1 MHGKPPAAA
10 SPARRTFYGW
20 YVAYGL
26 MVVST
31 MTAGFLFYNVA
42 VLLEAFVAERGF
54 PVGLASFATGIFFVA
69 SGIAGLI
76 VGQIINRVDARKIIV
91 ASACVTALA
100 LASVGLLRTPAQLI
114 AFYIVL
120 GFCYGGCGLV
130 TASVIV
136 ARWFDEKRPQ
146 ALSVANTGL
155 SLGGI
160 LVTPFVAYFIKTYG
174 LAAAG
179 PWLGGIFFL
188 GVVPVTLLLVRASP
202 HEMGL
207 RPDGAEAM
215 PGVTGMAPLTGVSFS
230 KAWKSRFFAAV
241 TLAYVFSL
249 GAQVGAIAHIFRLVV
264 TRADTHLAAFAVALL
279 ASTSLVGR
287 LIGGQLLSRIPARA
301 FTIAL
306 MANQAAALAFLA
318 FAHTQASLLAGVAL
332 FGFTVGNILMMNQL
346 LLAEAFGSREYGRI
360 YSLSQL
366 VSVVGVAAGPAL
378 IGFIFVESGGYETP
392 YLATAIATLLGAAIL
407 TLAGPSR
414 R

>member
-1 MHGKPPAAA
+1 MHGKPPAAK
-10 SPARRTFYGW
+10 PARRTFYGW

-76 VGQIINRVDARKIIV
+76 VGQIINRIDARKIIAV
-91 ASACVTALA
+91 SACVTALA
-100 LASVGLLRTPAQLI
+100 LASVGFLRTPTQLI

-130 TASVIV
+130 TASTIV

-146 ALSVANTGL
+146 ALSVASTGL

-160 LVTPFVAYFIKTYG
+160 LITPFVAYFIKTYG
-174 LAAAG
+174 LTAAG
-179 PWLGGIFFL
+179 PWLGAAFFL

-215 PGVTGMAPLTGVSFS
+215 PGVTGIVPLTGVSFS

-264 TRADTHLAAFAVALL
+264 TRADAQLAAAAVALL

-287 LIGGQLLSRIPARA
+287 LIGGQLLSKIPARA

-306 MANQAAALAFLA
+306 MANQAVALVFLALAE
-318 FAHTQASLLAGVAL
+318 TKITLLAGVAL
-332 FGFTVGNILMMNQL
+332 FGFTVGNILMMQQL

-360 YSLSQL
+360 YSVSQL
-366 VSVVGVAAGPAL
+366 VSVIGVAAGPAL
-378 IGFIFVESGGYETP
+378 IGFIFEASGGYETP
-392 YLATAIATLLGAAIL
+392 YLATAIATLIGAAIL
-407 TLAGPSR
+407 TLAGPAR

>member
-1 MHGKPPAAA
+1 MHGKSPVA

-20 YVAYGL
+20 YVAYAL

-31 MTAGFLFYNVA
+31 MTAGFLFYNVS

-69 SGIAGLI
+69 AGVAGLI
-76 VGQIINRVDARKIIV
+76 VGQIINRIDARKIII
-91 ASACVTALA
+91 ASAAVTALA
-100 LASVGLLRTPAQLI
+100 LAFVGFLRTPAQLI
-114 AFYIVL
+114 AFYVVL

-130 TASVIV
+130 TASTIV
-136 ARWFDEKRPQ
+136 ARWFDAKRPQ
-146 ALSVANTGL
+146 ALSVASTGL

-160 LVTPFVAYFIKTYG
+160 LITPFVAYFIKTYG

-202 HEMGL
+202 HDMGL

-264 TRADTHLAAFAVALL
+264 TRADAQLAAASVALL

-287 LIGGQLLSRIPARA
+287 LIGGQLLSKIPARA

-306 MANQAAALAFLA
+306 MANQAVALVFLA
-318 FAHTQASLLAGVAL
+318 FAETKVMLLAGVAL
-332 FGFTVGNILMMNQL
+332 FGFTIGTILMMHQL
-346 LLAEAFGSREYGRI
+346 LVAEAFGSREYGRI
-360 YSLSQL
+360 YSVSQL
-366 VSVVGVAAGPAL
+366 VTVIGVAAGPAL
-378 IGFIFVESGGYETP
+378 IGFIFEASGGYEMP
-392 YLATAIATLLGAAIL
+392 YLATAVSTLIGAAIL
-407 TLAGPSR
+407 TLAGPAR

>member
-1 MHGKPPAAA
+1 MHGKPPGHA

-20 YVAYGL
+20 YVAYAL

-54 PVGLASFATGIFFVA
+54 PVGLASFATGTFFIA

-76 VGQIINRVDARKIIV
+76 VGQIINKIDARKIIV
-91 ASACVTALA
+91 ASATVTALA
-100 LASVGLLRTPAQLI
+100 LASIGFLRTPAQLI
-114 AFYIVL
+114 AFYVVL

-130 TASVIV
+130 TASTIV
-136 ARWFDEKRPQ
+136 ARWFDAKRPQ
-146 ALSVANTGL
+146 ALSVASTGL

-160 LVTPFVAYFIKTYG
+160 LITPFVAYFIKAYG

-179 PWLGGIFFL
+179 PWLGAIFFL
-188 GVVPVTLLLVRASP
+188 GVVPVTFLFVRANP
-202 HEMGL
+202 QDMGL

-215 PGVTGMAPLTGVSFS
+215 PGVAGRTPLSGISFS
-230 KAWKSRFFAAV
+230 KAWKSRFFVAV

-264 TRADTHLAAFAVALL
+264 TRADAQLAAAAVALL
-279 ASTSLVGR
+279 AGTSLVGR
-287 LIGGQLLSRIPARA
+287 LIGGQLLSKIPARA
-301 FTIAL
+301 FTLAL
-306 MANQAAALAFLA
+306 MANQSAALAFLA
-318 FAHTQASLLAGVAL
+318 FAETRISLLAGVAL
-332 FGFTVGNILMMNQL
+332 FGFTVGNILMMQQL

-360 YSLSQL
+360 YSVSQL
-366 VSVVGVAAGPAL
+366 VTVIGVAAGPAL
-378 IGFIFVESGGYETP
+378 IGFIFAATGGYEMP
-392 YLATAIATLLGAAIL
+392 YLATAVATLIGATIL
-407 TLAGPSR
+407 SLAGPTR

>member
-31 MTAGFLFYNVA
+31 MTAGFLFYNVS

-91 ASACVTALA
+91 ASACVTAFA
-100 LASVGLLRTPAQLI
+100 LASVGFLRTPTQLI
-114 AFYIVL
+114 VFYIVL

-130 TASVIV
+130 TASTIV
-136 ARWFDEKRPQ
+136 ARWFDAKRPQ

-160 LVTPFVAYFIKTYG
+160 LITPFVAYFIKTYG
-174 LAAAG
+174 LTAAG
-179 PWLGGIFFL
+179 PWLGAIFFL
-188 GVVPVTLLLVRASP
+188 GVVPVTLFLVRASP
-202 HEMGL
+202 QDMGL

-215 PGVTGMAPLTGVSFS
+215 PGVAAGAPLSGVSFT
-230 KAWKSRFFAAV
+230 KAWKSRFFMAV

-264 TRADTHLAAFAVALL
+264 TRADAHLAAFAVALL

-287 LIGGQLLSRIPARA
+287 LIAGQLLTKIPARA

-318 FAHTQASLLAGVAL
+318 FAHTNISLLAGVAL
-332 FGFTVGNILMMNQL
+332 FGFTIGTILMMNQL

-366 VSVVGVAAGPAL
+366 VSVIGVAAGPAL
-378 IGFIFVESGGYETP
+378 IGFIFVATGGYETP
-392 YLATAIATLLGAAIL
+392 YLVTAISTLLGATIL
-407 TLAGPSR
+407 TLAGPAR

>member
-1 MHGKPPAAA
+1 MHGKPPAAK
-10 SPARRTFYGW
+10 PARRTFYGW

-54 PVGLASFATGIFFVA
+54 PVRLTSFATGIFFVA
-69 SGIAGLI
+69 SGVAGLI
-76 VGQIINRVDARKIIV
+76 VGQIINRVDARKIIAV
-91 ASACVTALA
+91 SACVTALA
-100 LASVGLLRTPAQLI
+100 LASVGFLRTPAQLI

-130 TASVIV
+130 TASTIV
-136 ARWFDEKRPQ
+136 ARWFDTKRPQ

-160 LVTPFVAYFIKTYG
+160 MITPFVAYFVKTYG
-174 LAAAG
+174 LTTAG
-179 PWLGGIFFL
+179 PWLGAIFFL
-188 GVVPVTLLLVRASP
+188 GTVPVTLLLVRASP

-215 PGVTGMAPLTGVSFS
+215 PGVTGIVPLTGVSFS

-264 TRADTHLAAFAVALL
+264 TRADAQLAAFAVALL

-287 LIGGQLLSRIPARA
+287 LIGGQLLSKIPARA

-306 MANQAAALAFLA
+306 MANQAVALVFLA
-318 FAHTQASLLAGVAL
+318 FAETKVMLLAGVAL
-332 FGFTVGNILMMNQL
+332 FGFTVGNILMMHQL

-366 VSVVGVAAGPAL
+366 VTVIGVAAG
-378 IGFIFVESGGYETP
+378 
-392 YLATAIATLLGAAIL
+392 
-407 TLAGPSR
+407 
-414 R
+414 

>member
-10 SPARRTFYGW
+10 KPARRTFYGW

-54 PVGLASFATGIFFVA
+54 PVGLASFATGIFFVT
-69 SGIAGLI
+69 SGVAGLI
-76 VGQIINRVDARKIIV
+76 VGQIINRVDARKIIAV
-91 ASACVTALA
+91 SACVTALA
-100 LASVGLLRTPAQLI
+100 LGSVGLLRTPAQLI

-130 TASVIV
+130 TASTIV
-136 ARWFDEKRPQ
+136 ARWFDTKRPQ

-160 LVTPFVAYFIKTYG
+160 MISPFVAYFIKTYG

-202 HEMGL
+202 HDMGL

-249 GAQVGAIAHIFRLVV
+249 GAQVGAIAHIFRLVAH
-264 TRADTHLAAFAVALL
+264 RAGA
-279 ASTSLVGR
+279 
-287 LIGGQLLSRIPARA
+287 P
-301 FTIAL
+301 
-306 MANQAAALAFLA
+306 AAA
-318 FAHTQASLLAGVAL
+318 
-332 FGFTVGNILMMNQL
+332 
-346 LLAEAFGSREYGRI
+346 
-360 YSLSQL
+360 
-366 VSVVGVAAGPAL
+366 
-378 IGFIFVESGGYETP
+378 
-392 YLATAIATLLGAAIL
+392 
-407 TLAGPSR
+407 
-414 R
+414 